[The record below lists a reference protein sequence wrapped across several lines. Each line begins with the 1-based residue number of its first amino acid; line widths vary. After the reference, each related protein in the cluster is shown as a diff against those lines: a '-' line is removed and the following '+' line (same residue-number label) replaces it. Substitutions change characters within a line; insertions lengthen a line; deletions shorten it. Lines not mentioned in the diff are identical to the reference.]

1 MGIRLSGLMSNMDV
15 EALVSDLVSAYKYKK
30 STVEKKQTK
39 LEWKQDAWK
48 SMNTEIYSFYT
59 GSLASA
65 KFQSTY
71 LNMKTT
77 NVSDSSK
84 ADVSANGAA
93 ANGTQ
98 TLEISSIA
106 KASYLTG
113 ATLTGVEKDTK
124 LMEGL
129 GMSAG
134 SINVLDNEGKVKGT
148 ITIDETTTVSDFVN
162 QLQTE
167 AGLKASYD
175 SKYNRIF
182 INSSS
187 TGGSSNFKF
196 DVSDTATLDNLSKL
210 GLATADNYT
219 DLGKEVPA
227 AKTLGAYQKGTNCVF
242 KLNGADFESETN
254 TNTVNGLTITAKA
267 KTDGEISIR
276 TETDYDSIYNNIKK
290 TLGEFN
296 KLINSMSAAYNA
308 ESAGKYEPLTDEEKE
323 KMSDDQIEKWE
334 KKIKDS
340 LLRRDSTLNGVM
352 EAMTTA
358 FSQTLEIEVGGETKK
373 LSLSS
378 FGIQTAGYFVAA
390 DNEEKAYHID
400 GDKDDSLSAMNTDK
414 LMAAIKEDPDTV
426 AKFFSKLTEG
436 VYDALGKKMKSTE
449 LSSAYKVYNDKQME
463 SEARDIK
470 KEIDKWEDRIAEYE
484 DYWYKKFT
492 AMEKALANLQSS
504 QSALSGLLGG

>member
-15 EALVSDLVSAYKYKK
+15 EALVSDLVSAYRYKK

-39 LEWKQDAWK
+39 LEWKQEAWK

-71 LNMKTT
+71 NNMKNTT
-77 NVSDSSK
+77 VSDSSK
-84 ADVSANGAA
+84 ADVTANGAA
-93 ANGTQ
+93 SNGTQ

-113 ATLTGVEKDTK
+113 ATLDGVASDTK
-124 LMEGL
+124 LIEGL

-134 SINVLDNEGKVKGT
+134 TIDVLDNDGNVKGK
-148 ITIDETTTVSDFVN
+148 INIDADTTVSSFVS
-162 QLQTE
+162 QLKD

-182 INSSS
+182 INSES
-187 TGGSSNFKF
+187 TGESGRFSF
-196 DVSDTATLDNLSKL
+196 DVKDTATLDNLSKL
-210 GLATADNYT
+210 GLATKDNYEA
-219 DLGKEVPA
+219 LGQTAPE
-227 AKTLGAYQKGTNCVF
+227 AKKLGAYQPGTNCKF
-242 KLNGADFESETN
+242 TLNGAEFESETN

-267 KTDGEISIR
+267 KTDGEVSIR
-276 TETDYDSIYNNIKK
+276 TETDYQGIYDSIKNIFS
-290 TLGEFN
+290 EYN
-296 KLINSMSAAYNA
+296 KLINSMTAAYNA
-308 ESAGKYEPLTDEEKE
+308 DSAGKYEPLTDEEKE

-340 LLRRDSTLNGVM
+340 LLRRDSTLSSVM
-352 EAMTTA
+352 EALTTA
-358 FSQTLEIEVGGETKK
+358 FSQTLEIEVNGETKK
-373 LSLSS
+373 LSLSN
-378 FGIQTAGYFVAA
+378 FGISTAGYFVAA

-400 GDKDDSLSAMNTDK
+400 GNKDDSLSAMNTDK
-414 LMAAIKEDPDTV
+414 LMAAIKEDPETV

-436 VYDALGKKMKSTE
+436 VYNALGNKMKSTE

-463 SEARDIK
+463 SEATDIK
-470 KEIDKWEDRIAEYE
+470 KEIEKWEDRIADYE